1 MIPSMYSMDL
11 YGIFTYIWLIL
22 CEMMVNK
29 PYMDAMDR
37 EGTTAT
43 ATDVCQCWPHLLS
56 FSFSSFSA
64 IGVGITWQVR
74 IDSVEN
80 ILLKPEGG
88 KK

>member
-1 MIPSMYSMDL
+1 
-11 YGIFTYIWLIL
+11 
-22 CEMMVNK
+22 MMVNK

-64 IGVGITWQVR
+64 IGVGITWQLR
-74 IDSVEN
+74 IDSVEKN
-80 ILLKPEGG
+80 LLKFEERW
-88 KK
+88 KKMISRKFLVHHPVSSRSEV